1 MDPAQL
7 VKILSDETP
16 RRKTPIPQV
25 VASFIARDFKIWWT
39 YKFWITLDISG
50 ILIFVATYYL
60 FSLITSPQQIQEAG
74 YVAGGYFTFA
84 LIGIAFQQYVFF
96 AVQSINMSV
105 REEQWNGTMETV
117 LSSATDFKAFLLGET
132 CFYFIISSAFL
143 FISFSVGYL
152 LGASFYVSVTSLL
165 SALVLSALLIASH
178 MAIGVLSAGII
189 MKTKQGNPLTWAFS
203 WMTQLVSGVFYPLK
217 LLPWYLEWVG
227 RIFPLT
233 YSLDGIRLCLQACQD
248 LTSSAVFS
256 NVASLIVFIIVATPI
271 SLYVFKIG
279 YDAARRDGSLG
290 QY

>member
-1 MDPAQL
+1 MDSEQIVRL
-7 VKILSDETP
+7 LSEEVP
-16 RRKTPIPQV
+16 RRKTPAHRI
-25 VASFIARDFKIWWT
+25 VASFISRDFKVWWT
-39 YKFWITLDISG
+39 YKFWLTLDISG
-50 ILIFVATYYL
+50 IVIFVATYYL

-96 AVQSINMSV
+96 AVQSVNMSV

-117 LSSATDFKAFLLGET
+117 LSSATDFKVFLLGET
-132 CFYFIISSAFL
+132 CFYFIVSSAFL
-143 FISFSVGYL
+143 FISLLMGYL
-152 LGASFYVSVTSLL
+152 LGATFSISPASLL
-165 SALVLSALLIASH
+165 SALLLSALLIASH
-178 MAIGVLSAGII
+178 MAIGVLSAGVI

-227 RIFPLT
+227 KIFPLT
-233 YSLDGIRLCLQACQD
+233 YSLDGIRLCLQAASD
-248 LTSSAVFS
+248 LTSPAVFS
-256 NVASLIVFIIVATPI
+256 DVISLVIFMVVATPLA
-271 SLYVFKIG
+271 LYVFKIG